1 MTNRNISKF
10 QHAQT
15 AQQPQYI
22 TSTYEENIIQPTR
35 KKIKRKRHSG
45 RTPEGAPNP
54 IDVHIGKRVRMRR
67 EMLGYS
73 QDHLA
78 TLLGVTFQQ
87 IQKYESGKNRISGSR
102 LWDISQLLKVDIDYF
117 FEDMEPETIKSSPRL
132 MIDTAEIQELEIT
145 HTDPMK
151 SKLNNLMIA
160 MLEKIPNR
168 NAARNLYM
176 LAASLAAPTRSA
188 DQSTLMGKIFDRTE
202 ERKQILKQKT

>member
-1 MTNRNISKF
+1 
-10 QHAQT
+10 
-15 AQQPQYI
+15 
-22 TSTYEENIIQPTR
+22 
-35 KKIKRKRHSG
+35 
-45 RTPEGAPNP
+45 
-54 IDVHIGKRVRMRR
+54 MRR

-132 MIDTAEIQELEIT
+132 MIDTVEIQELEIT

-188 DQSTLMGKIFDRTE
+188 DQSILMGKIFDRTE
-202 ERKQILKQKT
+202 ERKQIFKQKT